1 MGNARSFTTNFNT
14 VKARL
19 EAFVKA
25 HAGRSTTKRKEAIQ
39 RAITMPNRL
48 PPVRRA
54 QEGRGQQ

>member
-1 MGNARSFTTNFNT
+1 MSNSNLDIYRRSLT
-14 VKARL
+14 KSAL

-25 HAGRSTTKRKEAIQ
+25 HAGRSTIKRKEAVQ

-48 PPVRRA
+48 PPIRRA

>member
-1 MGNARSFTTNFNT
+1 MGNARSFTTNFNA
-14 VKARL
+14 KREAL

-48 PPVRRA
+48 PPNRRA